1 MLQKVGLSKNCYQV
15 ISTDEET
22 ITRIILPCNRK
33 TYAGVEMLAYEF
45 VNLKD
50 VIPVLKNTFEPV
62 SKIVSVDEPI
72 DRKALY
78 NAIRED
84 LTLTLVALKYAMEKD
99 KTCFNLSKALAL
111 LSDYELKYMYSENNP
126 VISVKEET
134 PQLKHMWEHAIH
146 VAYYAYELYKNSP
159 YKDTFPQ
166 DEEYMYLIG
175 LMNSMGAVFLF
186 AADKDQM
193 DYITELSRQY
203 DEYGEK
209 ILKLFTEGNAST
221 YVSMVA
227 AKRFGFPIGIC
238 YDLVGWNGLA
248 LVPEKDLKRV
258 SIIHLAEM
266 LQFYDQGMIGYY
278 QTDKQVL
285 LDFGIADE
293 AQFKALLKT
302 LKDGFDSRST
312 SA

>member
-1 MLQKVGLSKNCYQV
+1 M
-15 ISTDEET
+15 
-22 ITRIILPCNRK
+22 
-33 TYAGVEMLAYEF
+33 
-45 VNLKD
+45 
-50 VIPVLKNTFEPV
+50 IP
-62 SKIVSVDEPI
+62 SHI
-72 DRKALY
+72 
-78 NAIRED
+78 
-84 LTLTLVALKYAMEKD
+84 
-99 KTCFNLSKALAL
+99 
-111 LSDYELKYMYSENNP
+111 YSENNP
-126 VISVKEET
+126 CISFVDST
-134 PQLKHMWEHAIH
+134 PQLEHMWDHAKR
-146 VAYYAYELYKNSP
+146 VAYYSYNLYKNSP
-159 YKDTFPQ
+159 FKDTFPQ

-175 LMNSMGAVFLF
+175 LLNSMGAVFLF
-186 AADKDQM
+186 AADKEQM
-193 DYITELSRQY
+193 DYITELSMQY

-221 YVSMVA
+221 YLSMVA

-266 LQFYDQGMIGYY
+266 LQFYDQGIVDYY

-285 LDFGIADE
+285 IDYGISE
-293 AQFKALLKT
+293 ESKFKALLKK